1 MPMMTISISREG
13 ESAEPQQGM
22 DPTVAR
28 KPSELSAG
36 KVAMISASAH
46 QSISLI
52 RQGLS
57 NAVNN
62 YGNVTGD
69 YTRQKNMQKALGV
82 ANDMAT
88 LGIAA
93 ATSLATGNWLATVF
107 AVASMAT
114 GKAIEG
120 INFAES
126 QKNARLQASYGLS
139 RLGVLS
145 DGSRN

>member
-88 LGIAA
+88 LSTKGEG
-93 ATSLATGNWLATVF
+93 LR
-107 AVASMAT
+107 
-114 GKAIEG
+114 IEA
-120 INFAES
+120 NAEA
-126 QKNARLQASYGLS
+126 KVL
-139 RLGVLS
+139 VLS
-145 DGSRN
+145 GEPIDEPVIGYGPFVMNTPQEINEAIDAFNRGEFGRM